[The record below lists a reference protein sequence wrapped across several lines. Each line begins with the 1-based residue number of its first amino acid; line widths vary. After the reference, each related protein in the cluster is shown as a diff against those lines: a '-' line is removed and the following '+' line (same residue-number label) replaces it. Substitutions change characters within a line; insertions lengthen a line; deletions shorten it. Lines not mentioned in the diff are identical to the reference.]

1 MNFGINYLQSLAN
14 KYDLEVSTVKCL
26 SLICDSEEELIEE
39 CQTIGTED
47 FEDEDEEEI
56 ECL

>member
-26 SLICDSEEELIEE
+26 SLIYDSEEELIEE

-47 FEDEDEEEI
+47 FEDEEEI